1 MLLESNLTILY
12 LDISWKFSPIFKVIS
27 FFLNLKLSV
36 WVCKI
41 IRRKKKGVCTSKSIL
56 FWVKNQL
63 TSTEF
68 LSMNHLYIPFIEDHK
83 DMYFKCYCFYNH
95 FFTTNAKI
103 TEIKIKKHT
112 TQCKLYP
119 FTHIDTLGG
128 HDEWGHCSCD
138 SKSGYCERRGLIKAT
153 ATITI

>member
-1 MLLESNLTILY
+1 MLLESNLTIIY
-12 LDISWKFSPIFKVIS
+12 LDIILRILSYFQSNK

-36 WVCKI
+36 WVYKI
-41 IRRKKKGVCTSKSIL
+41 IRRKKKGVRTSKSIL

-63 TSTEF
+63 TSTEC
-68 LSMNHLYIPFIEDHK
+68 LSMNHLYITFIEDHK

-119 FTHIDTLGG
+119 FTHIDILGG
-128 HDEWGHCSCD
+128 HDEWGRYSCE
-138 SKSGYCERRGLIKAT
+138 SKSEYCERRGLIKAT